1 MRHCYACDIVAIL
14 GEHEDTASLQKSMQ
28 LFRLVRIHPVVCT
41 PLVRLYLRS
50 DSRYII
56 GDLNFLD
63 RETHDLFLLIV
74 DDFAFDRTIILFV
87 G

>member
-14 GEHEDTASLQKSMQ
+14 GEHEDTAVLQKSMQ
-28 LFRLVRIHPVVCT
+28 FFQPVRIYPVVCT
-41 PLVRLYLRS
+41 PLVRQYLRS

-63 RETHDLFLLIV
+63 REAHDLFLLIV
-74 DDFAFDRTIILFV
+74 DDFAFDRAVILLV